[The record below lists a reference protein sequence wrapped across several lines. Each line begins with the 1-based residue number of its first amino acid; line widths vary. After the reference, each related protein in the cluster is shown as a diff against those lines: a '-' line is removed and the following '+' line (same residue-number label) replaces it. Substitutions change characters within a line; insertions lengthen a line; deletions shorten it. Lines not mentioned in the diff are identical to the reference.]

1 MTQSPFSRRA
11 FLQLAASLS
20 AGAALAACAPAVQ
33 QGAGSTAAPAGET
46 IELSFDM
53 YNFDPWL
60 KALGEMFEVYMQ
72 QNPGVRAKVES
83 APWDEFWPRQE
94 ARLAAGTP
102 PDLSIGDPQYFGRY
116 AHKGYYLELAPFAD
130 RDGVSLDR
138 WFETT
143 LNDCRYDNTTGIVGQ
158 GGLFGMPATYVGTVL
173 YYNKELF
180 DAAGMAY
187 PDDSWDRNTLLDA
200 ALALTKDN
208 AGNSADAAGF
218 DPDDIAQWG
227 VTMINRDGI
236 STTVWNNG
244 GELINADQTAC
255 LMTEPAAVEAFEWLA
270 SLPHVHRVHPTPAQL
285 QGVPN
290 PFQVARVAMS
300 VDGSWNLDY
309 YVANLEFDWDI
320 APIAKGTAGLDRIT
334 YAGTN
339 TLHVFN
345 QSAHVDA
352 AWELLQFMVGP
363 TGMEYFAKTGTPSLL
378 ETANSDVYL
387 TGEPEHR
394 QVAVELGSYARNY
407 YPGLKS
413 DQWKQIYNA
422 ELEALWINNAPAA
435 EVLQTICDKIT
446 PILQTPVDEL

>member
-1 MTQSPFSRRA
+1 MTQSPISRRA
-11 FLQLAASLS
+11 FMQLAASMG
-20 AGAALAACAPAVQ
+20 AGVALAACAPAVQ

-60 KALGEMFEVYMQ
+60 NALGEMFEVYMQ
-72 QNPGVRAKVES
+72 QNPSVRAKVES

-116 AHKGYYLELAPFAD
+116 AHKGYYLELEPFAD

-187 PDDSWDRNTLLDA
+187 PDDSWDRNTLLEA

-208 AGNSADAAGF
+208 AGNSADSAGF
-218 DPDDIAQWG
+218 DSDDIAQWG
-227 VTMINRDGI
+227 ITMINRDGI

-270 SLPHVHRVHPTPAQL
+270 SLPHVHHVHPTPAQL

-309 YVANLEFDWDI
+309 YAANLEFDWDI

-339 TLHVFN
+339 TTHIFKD
-345 QSAHVDA
+345 SAHVDA
-352 AWELLQFMVGP
+352 AWDLLQFMVGP
-363 TGMEYFAKTGTPSLL
+363 TGMEFFAKTGTPSLQ

-394 QVAVELGSYARNY
+394 QVAVELGAYARNY

-422 ELEALWINNAPAA
+422 ELEALWINNVPAA

-446 PILQTPVDEL
+446 PILQTPVDEV